1 MWVCETHAHAAWC
14 TRTCRDQCDVNAA
27 CAYAPPRGDTQLC
40 VHDRVEIAEHV
51 PLSKDC
57 PLEAADTFAVAL
69 AARRSWF
76 CCHRLFAVLPRFARR
91 RPGGLKKAALG
102 RGVFLVA
109 RMWVLRHVAGRRCV
123 GLRPGRAG

>member
-1 MWVCETHAHAAWC
+1 
-14 TRTCRDQCDVNAA
+14 
-27 CAYAPPRGDTQLC
+27 

-76 CCHRLFAVLPRFARR
+76 CYQ
-91 RPGGLKKAALG
+91 
-102 RGVFLVA
+102 
-109 RMWVLRHVAGRRCV
+109 
-123 GLRPGRAG
+123 